1 MKNIL
6 MKNKKGLVFRNAFYA
21 IVVVS
26 MAFIAIG
33 IWVSDWNT
41 TYSSGLT
48 YDLGEYDKLD
58 EMSDQASSQ
67 RGNVS
72 VKSSFATEDFEGT
85 SIRGVFGVINNLF
98 APFNVVFG
106 EGGML
111 SSIEERWGLPNY
123 IVRGTIAIMLFAITF
138 ALIALLFRKPGSK
151 T

>member
-1 MKNIL
+1 MRSIL
-6 MKNKKGLVFRNAFYA
+6 MKDKKGLIFRNAFYA

-26 MAFIAIG
+26 MAIIAVGTWI
-33 IWVSDWNT
+33 SDWNT
-41 TYSSGLT
+41 TYDSGLT

-58 EMSDQASSQ
+58 EMSNQASSQ

-98 APFNVVFG
+98 KPFNVVFG

-111 SSIEERWGLPNY
+111 DSIEERWGLPNY
-123 IVRGTIAIMLFAITF
+123 IIRGTIAIMLFAITF